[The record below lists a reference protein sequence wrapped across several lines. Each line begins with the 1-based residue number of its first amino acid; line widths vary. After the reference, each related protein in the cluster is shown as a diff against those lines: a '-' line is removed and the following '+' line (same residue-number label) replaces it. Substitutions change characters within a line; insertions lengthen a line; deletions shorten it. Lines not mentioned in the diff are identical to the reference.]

1 MVAGTRKGMLEMI
14 RINAF
19 YVLKQKFQTVTRRLS
34 ENSARSEDC
43 EKLRIKISASEE
55 NSGAI

>member
-1 MVAGTRKGMLEMI
+1 MLMADLFSAPPSYENNI
-14 RINAF
+14 G
-19 YVLKQKFQTVTRRLS
+19 KHPGRLS

-43 EKLRIKISASEE
+43 EKLRIKISASKE